1 MKNGNPIIPELIK
14 TWQTRVSNNAT
25 PESMTELYE
34 PNAVLLATY
43 ESFLVGLKEIKGYFK
58 EFLDKKNLKC
68 EIIEN
73 LTKTDKV
80 TKAQIANGIY
90 IFSFTD
96 EKGVYTRV
104 FDRYTFVVFNN
115 KIITHHS
122 SVNPE

>member
-1 MKNGNPIIPELIK
+1 MKKPTIIPELIK
-14 TWQTRVSNNAT
+14 TWVTRVSNNAT

-34 PNAVLLATY
+34 PTAVLLATY
-43 ESFLVGLKEIKGYFK
+43 ESFLVGSKEIKGYFK

-96 EKGVYTRV
+96 EKDVYTRV
-104 FDRYTFVVFNN
+104 FARYTFVIFNN

-122 SVNPE
+122 SVNP